1 MFESQVLY
9 SVTLLLSACYR
20 YYMLYYVIYLFTI
33 PHLVPGVRVKL
44 VVEFEQEPDARGLH
58 LYPVILLAGPGTV
71 PVHPRLGQHHS
82 VDMMTFVSFK
92 M

>member
-1 MFESQVLY
+1 MLESQVLY

-20 YYMLYYVIYLFTI
+20 YYHVILCDIFTI

-44 VVEFEQEPDARGLH
+44 VVEFEQELDARGLH
-58 LYPVILLAGPGTV
+58 LYPVILLAGPGAV